1 MRALAALLLL
11 TTACAPQPAEQP
23 LEREFQAML
32 DSLDARSAMYAKHLP
47 SGREIAIRADEAM
60 NTLSV
65 IKIPIMIQA
74 FRDAEANRLRLTDR
88 YTIQSDDQR
97 RGSGLLQT
105 FDVGLAPTYRDI
117 IEQMIITSDNTA
129 TDIMIK
135 TVGLGRVNQMLE
147 LYELPGTRLN
157 WRTADL
163 FKEVWVRSDSANLS
177 MTDREVF
184 ERGFPSGSNSG
195 IDVGFAIEG
204 DSAKWL
210 GRTTAREMGQI
221 LEGIL
226 QGKYASAEHSEQMVE
241 ILKRQLYSSRLPRRL
256 QYRLPVQVAHKT
268 GDWPPYAGNDVGIL
282 FYEGGPTIVS
292 IFTGQS
298 KGDFLVLEE
307 TLGRIAERLV
317 QEWR

>member
-1 MRALAALLLL
+1 MRALALLFLV
-11 TTACAPQPAEQP
+11 TACAPQPAELP

-47 SGREIAIRADEAM
+47 SGREIAIRADESM

-88 YTIQSDDQR
+88 YTVQSDDLR

-135 TVGLGRVNQMLE
+135 TLGLGRVNQMLE

-163 FKEVWVRSDSANLS
+163 FKEVWVRADSANQS

-184 ERGFPSGSNSG
+184 ERGFPRGSNSG
-195 IDVGFAIEG
+195 IDIGFAIEG
-204 DSAKWL
+204 DSSKWL
-210 GRTTAREMGQI
+210 GRTTAREMAQL

-226 QGKYASAEHSEQMVE
+226 QGKYASAEHSEQMVG

-256 QYRLPVQVAHKT
+256 QYRLPVEVAHKT

-292 IFTGQS
+292 IFTSQS
-298 KGDFLVLEE
+298 KSDFLVLEE